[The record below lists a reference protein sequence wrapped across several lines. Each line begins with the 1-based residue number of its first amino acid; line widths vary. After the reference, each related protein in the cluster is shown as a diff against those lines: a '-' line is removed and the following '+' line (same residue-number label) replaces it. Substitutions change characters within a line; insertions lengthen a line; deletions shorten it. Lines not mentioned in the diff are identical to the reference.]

1 MTSTKLNWAHSVVVV
16 IACIAAQVGVTAG
29 TGWGVSGYPDVVIRV
44 LLFCSSIIFVSLLFQ
59 PTTVPFDRRAT
70 SVMVFAAFALIST
83 LASPGVVSSL
93 ARLGYY
99 YSVVLF
105 GLAFALALPHCRPG
119 TGLLVLLTIP
129 VVHSAF
135 LLIALQSAAQH
146 VGRPDE
152 YVPPFFLNIRHFGY
166 QGFLGATAAIAV
178 AILDRRLRTSGL
190 LLAMAAVFGIVV
202 FGSRGGFVAW
212 VLFVIVLLLLWPR
225 RAEVLFAS
233 LFAVGGAVVLAV
245 LSDQHGWFNT
255 VSLFGRADIHLAHGS
270 SLLSETNRFSIWRDA
285 VAAVVQRAFF
295 GYGPEGYQIS
305 RCCDPTF
312 VHPHNSILQ
321 LLLEFGVV
329 GLAALVWSAREIFWQ
344 RARQVVWPTLRS
356 RADPIC
362 VAAFCIVAAFLGFSL
377 IDGLLYYPVPMIS
390 LAIVCGLF
398 LAARSSATE

>member
-1 MTSTKLNWAHSVVVV
+1 M
-16 IACIAAQVGVTAG
+16 QVGVTTA
-29 TGWGVSGYPDVVIRV
+29 TVWGVSAYPDVVIRV
-44 LLFCSSIIFVSLLFQ
+44 LLFSSSIIFVSLLFQ
-59 PTTVPFDRRAT
+59 PATVPFDRRAT
-70 SVMVFAAFALIST
+70 AVMVFAAFALIST

-146 VGRPDE
+146 VGMPDAF
-152 YVPPFFLNIRHFGY
+152 VPPFFLNVRHFGY
-166 QGFLGATAAIAV
+166 QGFLGATAAMAV
-178 AILDRRLRTSGL
+178 ALLDRRFRTSGL
-190 LLAMAAVFGIVV
+190 LLAMAALFGIII
-202 FGSRGGFVAW
+202 FGSRGGSVAW
-212 VLFVIVLLLLWPR
+212 VLFVIVLLLVWPR
-225 RAEVLFAS
+225 RAEILLAS
-233 LFAVGGAVVLAV
+233 LFAAGGAVALTL
-245 LSDQHGWFNT
+245 LSEQNGWFNT

-270 SLLSETNRFSIWRDA
+270 SLLSEANRISIWRDA
-285 VAAVVQRAFF
+285 VAAIMQRAFF

-329 GLAALVWSAREIFWQ
+329 GLGALVWTAREIFWP
-344 RARQVVWPTLRS
+344 RARQVVLPTLRC
-356 RADPIC
+356 RADPVC

-377 IDGLLYYPVPMIS
+377 IDGLLYYPVPMTG
-390 LAIVCGLF
+390 LAIVCGL
-398 LAARSSATE
+398 LVAGRSGATE